1 MNRLKKANLSIECA
15 LVMPTIFLVIV
26 FLLWLMI
33 YLYNGCV
40 IQKALVHGVQEADY
54 RECDNNFELKNEV
67 EKRIYE
73 ELKGYLVGVES
84 PTVKV
89 TITKNYVKA
98 SVETKLNIG
107 SDLDI
112 LNNMSDI
119 EVNIKKRRMHGADL
133 INDVRRIK
141 ALYDIG
147 KDLFDDEE

>member
-1 MNRLKKANLSIECA
+1 MKRLKKANLSIECA
-15 LVMPTIFLVIV
+15 LVMPTILLVII

-40 IQKALVHGVQEADY
+40 IQKALVHGVLEADY
-54 RECDNNFELKNEV
+54 RECSNNLELRNEV

-73 ELKGYLVGVES
+73 ELKGYLVGVEA

-89 TITKNYVKA
+89 TVTRNYVKA

-107 SDLDI
+107 SDLKI
-112 LNNMSDI
+112 LDNMSDM
-119 EVNIKKRRMHGADL
+119 EVKIRKRRMQGADL

-141 ALYDIG
+141 TLYDIG
-147 KDLFDDEE
+147 KDLFDDKE